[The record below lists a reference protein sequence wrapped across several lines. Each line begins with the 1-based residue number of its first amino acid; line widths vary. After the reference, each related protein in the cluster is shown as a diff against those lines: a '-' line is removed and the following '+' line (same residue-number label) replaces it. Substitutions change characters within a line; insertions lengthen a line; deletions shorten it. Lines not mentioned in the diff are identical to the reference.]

1 VSPLPLPP
9 GSIAS
14 RSKTI
19 SLNALST
26 EFAALAYVSQ
36 AVPEPQLPMS
46 PERWKTI
53 GVSQFAWEMEA
64 LAFLREKLPD
74 RDPYRVWSNFE
85 FIADDGSI
93 NEVDALIFT
102 PMGLFI
108 VEIKSRPGEVTGND
122 YTWTW
127 RTNGK
132 LHTQDSP
139 LIGANWKARKL
150 ASLLKRQ
157 KHFGKVRLPFLEPVV
172 FCSSSNVSLRLP
184 PGSRRGVFDRS
195 GIIDALM
202 SRVGLLS
209 DRVPDERMG
218 QATAAALVKSM
229 AALGIH
235 KPQLS
240 RRVGDFELERLLQE
254 SATGLYQD
262 WVAHHVALPKTR
274 RVVRVYPKADYLSS
288 EEAQQAQR
296 LCEREFSALQGLTQ
310 PGIALAESYT
320 NSDLGPAIVFRLPPE
335 AQRLDHYLAQRGNQL
350 SVDVRLSFARQL
362 AEALQYAHS
371 RKVVHGAL
379 SPQSIYVLDP
389 EAPVPVIQIFNWQL
403 HRKGRHTGTRGGTH
417 ITATLHAEQLREDA
431 SIVYLAPEVQS
442 GNAESEEAQDIFA
455 LGAVTWFLFTGQ
467 PPAATGLELLR
478 TSESHGGLDLGTV
491 MDAPADS
498 LRTLIRSCT
507 SPDRLGR
514 PDSMSDFLHELN
526 LVEAELTTPDEEA
539 RQNPL
544 EAKPGD
550 RLLGG
555 LEVVERLGRGSTAVA
570 LLVRKDG
577 EERVLKIANQPE
589 NNERIHAEFE
599 ALSRLQHPGIVRVH
613 RLHEIPPRTGFL
625 MDRAGT
631 ETLASRIRSDGRLH
645 LDLLERFGIDLL
657 EAVAELER
665 NGIAHKDIK
674 PENIGIRKRGKSDE
688 LHLVLFDFSLTAAP
702 ADNIRCGTPPYLDP
716 FLVDRRRSRWDL
728 SAERFSAAVTL
739 HEMATGTLPRWGDGV
754 SAPAAIPDE
763 VSLDAERF
771 DPALRERLT
780 AFFQRAL
787 RRDAVLRFPSTGE
800 MLDAWR
806 EAFAQADQPASGS
819 EQPSV
824 SARLELLKAASLQ
837 TQLVELG
844 LSTRAANAMDRL
856 NAITV
861 ADLLRVNP
869 WSLNG
874 LPGVGKKTIRELSEL
889 QSALRRLFPAPG
901 THTNVAPVEP
911 DAPTPPGTLSLDQVL
926 HQLRRA
932 GGRTTGDSDRSL
944 ILCLLGLPSGI
955 RQEPLSWPSQTEVA
969 LEAGLSRQRVSQAIT
984 GARKRWRKFSGI
996 TELRDVLAELLL
1008 VEGGAMTVDEVADAL
1023 AATRGTS
1030 LPEADRRPTGLAVA
1044 RALVEAE
1051 SEEERPRFA
1060 ESRSHGRVLLTR
1072 SPELAEYVFHL
1083 GSKADELARLDPL
1096 APPARVIETL
1106 RSVPPPEGIAPLSD
1120 ARLVRIAVRV
1130 SHDAALSSRMEVY
1143 PRGMD
1148 AARAVRLAA
1157 GALLGTADLSPED
1170 VQQRVTSR
1178 YPDAA
1183 PVPPRPELERLLDDA
1198 GTRLR
1203 WDPAAA
1209 DGRGA
1214 FRQERADRITLG
1226 STAPVLRGTSTTL
1239 PAPSIDLD
1247 EGLLFDQRL
1256 QRALQQQSSLL
1267 LFTELEHYLDVR
1279 RRLAARFNAR
1289 CIDLDSALLDAL
1301 RLECKARNVQWQNVL
1316 TADEQGPSAPNWIK
1330 LQQLV
1335 AAALNRVRADLL
1347 ATPGLLLLAN
1357 VGLLGRYQR
1366 LDFLSQLLESVPSH
1380 SPRPDALWIL
1390 VPSDRQKLLPTLH
1403 GEAVPIPPTG
1413 PCRVPETWLAKG
1425 LTGD

>member
-1 VSPLPLPP
+1 
-9 GSIAS
+9 
-14 RSKTI
+14 
-19 SLNALST
+19 
-26 EFAALAYVSQ
+26 
-36 AVPEPQLPMS
+36 MS
-46 PERWKTI
+46 PERWKSI

-64 LAFLREKLPD
+64 LAFLKEKLPD

-93 NEVDALIFT
+93 NEVDALVFT
-102 PMGLFI
+102 PMGLFL
-108 VEIKSRPGEVTGND
+108 VEIKSRPGEITGND
-122 YTWTW
+122 HTWTW
-127 RTNGK
+127 RTDGR

-172 FCSSSNVSLRLP
+172 FCSSSSISIRLP
-184 PGSRRGVFDRS
+184 PASRRGVFDRAT
-195 GIIDALM
+195 IIDALV
-202 SRVGLLS
+202 SRAGLLS
-209 DRVPDERMG
+209 DRVPEERLG
-218 QATAAALVKSM
+218 QATAAALVRSM
-229 AALGIH
+229 EALGIR
-235 KPQLS
+235 KPNQS
-240 RRVGDFELERLLQE
+240 RRIADFELERILQE

-274 RVVRVYPKADYLSS
+274 RVVRVYPTATYLSS
-288 EEAQQAQR
+288 AERQQAQR
-296 LCEREFSALQGLTQ
+296 LCEREFSALQGLTHS
-310 PGIALAESYT
+310 GIALAESYT
-320 NSDLGPAIVFRLPPE
+320 TSDLGPAIVFRLPPE
-335 AQRLDHYLAQRGNQL
+335 AQRLDHYFAQRGEQMT
-350 SVDVRLSFARQL
+350 VDVRLSFARQL

-371 RKVVHGAL
+371 RKITHGAL

-417 ITATLHAEQLREDA
+417 ITATLHADQLREDA
-431 SIVYLAPEVQS
+431 SIVYLAPEVQC
-442 GNAESEEAQDIFA
+442 GNAEAEEAQDIFA
-455 LGAVTWFLFTGQ
+455 LGSVTWYLFTGL
-467 PPAATGLELLR
+467 PPASTGLDLLR
-478 TSESHGGLDLGTV
+478 AAESHGGLDIGTV
-491 MDAPADS
+491 LNAPADS
-498 LRTLIRSCT
+498 LRSLIRSCT

-514 PDSMSDFLHELN
+514 PDSMSEFLHELN

-539 RQNPL
+539 RQDPL

-555 LEVVERLGRGSTAVA
+555 LEVIERLGRGSTAVA

-589 NNERIHAEFE
+589 NNDRIRAEFE
-599 ALSRLQHPGIVRVH
+599 ALSRLGHPGIVRVH
-613 RLHEIPPRTGFL
+613 RIIDIPPRVGFL

-631 ETLASRIRSDGRLH
+631 ETLASRIRADGRLH

-657 EAVAELER
+657 EAVTELER
-665 NGIAHKDIK
+665 TGVAHKDIK

-702 ADNIRCGTPPYLDP
+702 AENLRCGTPPYLDP

-739 HEMATGTLPRWGDGV
+739 YEMATGMLPRWGDGE

-763 VSLDAERF
+763 VTVDSERF

-780 AFFQRAL
+780 AFFRQAL
-787 RRDAVLRFPSTGE
+787 RRDARERFAGTEE
-800 MLDAWR
+800 MLKAWKDS
-806 EAFAQADQPASGS
+806 FAQADQPASGS

-824 SARLELLKAASLQ
+824 GARLELLKSASLQ

-869 WSLNG
+869 WSLNR
-874 LPGVGKKTIRELSEL
+874 LPGVGKKTIRELSDL
-889 QSALRRLFPAPG
+889 QSALRRLFPSPGPATSPAPRE
-901 THTNVAPVEP
+901 TDVAP
-911 DAPTPPGTLSLDQVL
+911 PPGTLPLDQL
-926 HQLRRA
+926 LQQLRLA
-932 GGRTTGDSDRSL
+932 GGRTTGDSDRAL
-944 ILCLLGLPSGI
+944 ILCLLGLPSPI
-955 RQEPLSWPSQTEVA
+955 RQEPLFWPSQTEVA
-969 LEAGLSRQRVSQAIT
+969 TAAGLSRQRISLAIT

-1008 VEGGAMTVDEVADAL
+1008 SEGGAMTVDEVAEAL
-1023 AATRGTS
+1023 AAARGS
-1030 LPEADRRPTGLAVA
+1030 NLPDADRRPVGLGVT

-1051 SEEERPRFA
+1051 SEDDRPRFV

-1072 SPELAEYVFHL
+1072 SPELADYVFRL
-1083 GSKADELARLDPL
+1083 GAHADELARLDPL

-1106 RSVPPPEGIAPLSD
+1106 RAVPLPDGTAPLTD

-1130 SHDAALSSRMEVY
+1130 SQGASLSSRMEVY

-1148 AARAVRLAA
+1148 AARAIRLAA
-1157 GALLGTADLSPED
+1157 GALLGTADLSPDD
-1170 VQQRVTSR
+1170 VQQRVASR
-1178 YPDAA
+1178 YPEAT
-1183 PVPPRPELERLLDDA
+1183 PVPPRPQLDGLLDSA

-1203 WDPAAA
+1203 WEPAAA
-1209 DGRGA
+1209 EGRGA

-1226 STAPVLRGTSTTL
+1226 STSTALRGTTA

-1256 QRALQQQSSLL
+1256 QTARRQQSSLL
-1267 LFTELEHYLDVR
+1267 LVTELEHYLEAR
-1279 RRLAARFNAR
+1279 RRLVTRFEATF
-1289 CIDLDSALLDAL
+1289 IDLDTLLLNAL
-1301 RLECKARNVQWQNVL
+1301 RAECAPRDVRWPALL
-1316 TADEQGPSAPNWIK
+1316 TADEQGPSGSNWTN

-1335 AAALNRVRADLL
+1335 SAALNRVRASVLS
-1347 ATPGLLLLAN
+1347 TPGLIVIGN
-1357 VGLLGRYQR
+1357 VGLLGRYHR
-1366 LDFLSQLLESVPSH
+1366 LDFLSQLLDALPTH
-1380 SPRPDALWIL
+1380 SPRPEALWIL

-1403 GEAVPIPPTG
+1403 GRPVPIPPSG
-1413 PCRVPETWLAKG
+1413 PCRMPDAWMARV
-1425 LTGD
+1425 